1 MHPLCTDY
9 TKWVFLEG
17 PLWATS
23 TTSYAEFSIFALMRI
38 HFIAIGGA
46 IMHNLAI
53 ALYKKGHQITGSDDA
68 VFDPSKS
75 RLAKHDLLP
84 TAMGW
89 DSGNISSD
97 LDAVILGM
105 HAKEDNPEL
114 LRAQE
119 IGVRVY
125 SFPEFVYEECKTKTR
140 LVVAG
145 SHGKTTT
152 TSMIMHVLR
161 ECGKDFDYMVGS
173 SVDGFEDSVKLSD
186 APIVVLEGD
195 EYLTSPIDRR
205 PKFIWYKPQVLM
217 ITGIAWDHINV
228 FPTFDGYVDQFR
240 KLVDDQQTG
249 AIVYFAKDPELDKII
264 NEQFKPDVFIKPYD
278 TPNYTVHD
286 GKTEVEHDGL
296 KTVVQIIG
304 EHNLQNMEG
313 ARLACE
319 EVGIE
324 TQDFFKAMATFEGA
338 GRRLECLVNTPKY
351 VLYKDFAH
359 SPSKVTASVKAVA
372 DQYPSLKSIALL
384 ELHTFSSLN
393 KDFLPLYA
401 GSLDTADQAVV
412 FVNPETLKKKGN
424 LNFTQEEIR
433 QAFQRPDLTYIQ
445 NADRLHIFVNN
456 INTQGHSIIYMSSG
470 NWGGVDMDDLLTP

>member
-1 MHPLCTDY
+1 
-9 TKWVFLEG
+9 
-17 PLWATS
+17 
-23 TTSYAEFSIFALMRI
+23 MRI

-53 ALYKKGHQITGSDDA
+53 ALHKKGHLITGSDDA

-75 RLAKHDLLP
+75 RLAKHGLLP
-84 TAMGW
+84 ETMGW
-89 DSGNISSD
+89 NSETISND

-119 IGVRVY
+119 VGVRVY

-161 ECGKDFDYMVGS
+161 ECGRDFDYMVGS

-186 APIVVLEGD
+186 APLVVLEGD

-205 PKFIWYKPQVLM
+205 PKFIWYKPEVLM
-217 ITGIAWDHINV
+217 VTGIAWDHINV
-228 FPTFDGYVDQFR
+228 FPTFEGYVDQFR
-240 KLVDDQQTG
+240 KLIEDQQSG
-249 AIVYFAKDPELDKII
+249 AIVYFVKDTALDKII

-278 TPNYTVHD
+278 TPNYTVTA
-286 GKTEVEHDGL
+286 GRTEVEHDGL
-296 KTVVQIIG
+296 KTDLHIIG

-324 TQDFFKAMATFEGA
+324 TRDFFKAMATFEGA
-338 GRRLECLVNTPKY
+338 GRRLECLVNTENY

-359 SPSKVTASVKAVA
+359 SPSKVTASVKAIGQ
-372 DQYPSLKSIALL
+372 QYPKLKSVALL

-401 GSLDTADQAVV
+401 GSLDNADEALV

-424 LNFTQEEIR
+424 LSFSEAEMR
-433 QAFQRPDLTYIQ
+433 KAFQRPDLTFIQ
-445 NADRLHIFVNN
+445 EPSELHTYVNQLS
-456 INTQGHSIIYMSSG
+456 TQGSAIIYMSSG
-470 NWGGVDMDDLLTP
+470 NWGGVAMDDLLMPTA